1 MRTDSESGYES
12 QDSRE
17 PSNSHG
23 RCGKSKSKGEKKYVT
38 KAKKTEQETSETL
51 IPTKGNRT
59 GRARIT

>member
-38 KAKKTEQETSETL
+38 KAKKKSPSKRRAKPLSQPRETEL
-51 IPTKGNRT
+51 AGL
-59 GRARIT
+59 G